1 MKPIQGVAM
10 PDPQL
15 LKERPSAARSRREA
29 RRPDD
34 DMPAA
39 VPAADAASAA
49 TVTGA
54 EAVAEPQRV
63 LLHMPVDVRGLSLA
77 VIATIL
83 CLYALQW
90 SREVMAPIMSGVILS
105 YALAPLVSRLQ
116 RLRVPRALG
125 AAAVLCGIVCV
136 LAWGASVLGG
146 QVDAL
151 IDTVPAVTQRVR
163 EISQRIAGRESTL
176 ERVRM
181 AADDLTAAASVA
193 ASPSAPVSSTA
204 SAGSAGPAGT
214 ARLGAPRAP
223 ARVVPVVAPAPE
235 HSFDLRAYLVT
246 GTLGAVSFLTK
257 LSIVL
262 LVALF
267 ILSSGSSFRR
277 KMVKLAGKNFTQKK
291 VTVETLDEI
300 TYQIQR
306 YLLVQVGVSVVV
318 GVCTG
323 LAFMMLGL
331 SNAGAWGLAA
341 GLTNLVPYVGAVVL
355 SGCAAVVAL
364 VQLGTL
370 EMALA
375 AGGLSLLVHAIAGN
389 VLTPWWT
396 GRASKMSPVAV
407 FVAVLVFGWL
417 WGVWGLLLGVPI
429 LLVVKCVCDHVDD
442 LKPVGELLGP

>member
-1 MKPIQGVAM
+1 MS
-10 PDPQL
+10 DPQL
-15 LKERPSAARSRREA
+15 AKEQTPKARGERSSRPQGTARPAAR
-29 RRPDD
+29 P
-34 DMPAA
+34 
-39 VPAADAASAA
+39 A
-49 TVTGA
+49 TVAPVPSQPA
-54 EAVAEPQRV
+54 EQARV
-63 LLHMPVDVRGLSLA
+63 MLHMPVDVRGLSLA
-77 VIATIL
+77 VVATIL

-90 SREVMAPIMSGVILS
+90 SRDVMAPILSGVILS

-125 AAAVLCGIVCV
+125 ASAVLCVIVGM
-136 LAWGASVLGG
+136 LAWGASALGG

-181 AADDLTAAASVA
+181 AADDLTTAAASVA
-193 ASPSAPVSSTA
+193 ASTSAP
-204 SAGSAGPAGT
+204 GSAAGASPAKGAAT
-214 ARLGAPRAP
+214 RSAARNPQ
-223 ARVVPVVAPAPE
+223 VVAPPAE
-235 HSFDLRAYLVT
+235 HAIDVRNYLVT
-246 GTLGAVSFLTK
+246 GTLGAMSFLTK

-262 LVALF
+262 LMALF
-267 ILSSGSSFRR
+267 ILASGSSFRR
-277 KMVKLAGKNFTQKK
+277 KMVKLAGKSFTQKK

-300 TYQIQR
+300 THQIQR

-323 LAFMMLGL
+323 LVFMMLGL

-341 GLTNLVPYVGAVVL
+341 GVTNLVPYVGAVVL
-355 SGCAAVVAL
+355 SGGAATVAL
-364 VQLGTL
+364 VQFGTL

-375 AGGLSLLVHAIAGN
+375 AGGVSLLIHAVAGN

-429 LLVVKCVCDHVDD
+429 LLVVKSVCDHVDD
-442 LKPVGELLGP
+442 LKPLGELLGP

>member
-1 MKPIQGVAM
+1 MSES
-10 PDPQL
+10 QL
-15 LKERPSAARSRREA
+15 ANERPPVARSDAGIEPPDGAPEA
-29 RRPDD
+29 PASPPAPAPPRP
-34 DMPAA
+34 M
-39 VPAADAASAA
+39 
-49 TVTGA
+49 
-54 EAVAEPQRV
+54 

-90 SREVMAPIMSGVILS
+90 SRDVMAPILSGVILS

-125 AAAVLCGIVCV
+125 ASMVLCAIVG
-136 LAWGASVLGG
+136 LLGWGASVLGG

-163 EISQRIAGRESTL
+163 EISQRISGRESTL
-176 ERVRM
+176 ERVRL
-181 AADDLTAAASVA
+181 AADDLTAAAVVAGAPSA
-193 ASPSAPVSSTA
+193 ASGT
-204 SAGSAGPAGT
+204 PAT
-214 ARLGAPRAP
+214 SPAARAAAQRNRARNP
-223 ARVVPVVAPAPE
+223 PLVTAPE
-235 HSFDLRAYLVT
+235 HSIDVRGYLLS
-246 GTLGAVSFLTK
+246 GTLGAMSFLTK

-262 LVALF
+262 LMALF
-267 ILSSGSSFRR
+267 ILASGSSFRR
-277 KMVKLAGKNFTQKK
+277 KMVKLAGKSFTQKK

-300 TYQIQR
+300 TSQIQR

-323 LAFMMLGL
+323 IAFMMLGL

-341 GLTNLVPYVGAVVL
+341 GLTNLVPYVGAAVL
-355 SGCAAVVAL
+355 SGSAAIVAL
-364 VQLGTL
+364 VQFGTL

-375 AGGLSLLVHAIAGN
+375 AGGISLLIHAVAGN

-407 FVAVLVFGWL
+407 FIAVLVFGWL

-429 LLVVKCVCDHVDD
+429 LLIAKSVCDHVDD
-442 LKPVGELLGP
+442 LKPLGELLGP

>member
-1 MKPIQGVAM
+1 MS
-10 PDPQL
+10 DPQL
-15 LKERPSAARSRREA
+15 VVERPPVSGDGAGVGPSAGAAPALPAPADERR
-29 RRPDD
+29 
-34 DMPAA
+34 MM
-39 VPAADAASAA
+39 
-49 TVTGA
+49 
-54 EAVAEPQRV
+54 
-63 LLHMPVDVRGLSLA
+63 LHMPVDVRGVSLA
-77 VIATIL
+77 VIATVL

-90 SREVMAPIMSGVILS
+90 SRDVTAPILSGVILS

-125 AAAVLCGIVCV
+125 ATVVLCSIVGM
-136 LAWGASVLGG
+136 LGWGASALGG

-163 EISQRIAGRESTL
+163 EISQRISGRESTL

-193 ASPSAPVSSTA
+193 GAPSAA
-204 SAGSAGPAGT
+204 SATPAT
-214 ARLGAPRAP
+214 SHAPRAAAPRNP
-223 ARVVPVVAPAPE
+223 ARNPPPASPPE
-235 HSFDLRAYLVT
+235 HSVDVRGYLLS

-267 ILSSGSSFRR
+267 ILASGSSFRR
-277 KMVKLAGKNFTQKK
+277 KMVKLAGKTFTQKK

-323 LAFMMLGL
+323 VAFMMMGL

-341 GLTNLVPYVGAVVL
+341 GLTNLVPYVGAAVL
-355 SGCAAVVAL
+355 SGGAAVVAL
-364 VQLGTL
+364 VQFGTL

-375 AGGLSLLVHAIAGN
+375 VGGVSLLIHAAAGN

-407 FVAVLVFGWL
+407 FIAVLVFGWL

-429 LLVVKCVCDHVDD
+429 LLVVKSVCDHVDD

>member
-1 MKPIQGVAM
+1 MS
-10 PDPQL
+10 DPQL
-15 LKERPSAARSRREA
+15 GQEGSPVAGGDAGVERSG
-29 RRPDD
+29 D
-34 DMPAA
+34 
-39 VPAADAASAA
+39 ASAVVA
-49 TVTGA
+49 PEVHAPPGPPVSA
-54 EAVAEPQRV
+54 EQRRV
-63 LLHMPVDVRGLSLA
+63 MLHMPVDVRGLSLA

-83 CLYALQW
+83 SLYALQW
-90 SREVMAPIMSGVILS
+90 SRDVMAPILSGVILS

-125 AAAVLCGIVCV
+125 ATALLCAIVGM
-136 LAWGASVLGG
+136 LSWGASALGG

-176 ERVRM
+176 ERVRL

-193 ASPSAPVSSTA
+193 ASTSASS
-204 SAGSAGPAGT
+204 
-214 ARLGAPRAP
+214 GAPAPSSASRSAP
-223 ARVVPVVAPAPE
+223 ARNPARNPPLATPPE
-235 HSFDLRAYLVT
+235 HSIDVRSYLVT

-262 LVALF
+262 LMALF
-267 ILSSGSSFRR
+267 ILASGSSFRR
-277 KMVKLAGKNFTQKK
+277 KMVKLAGKSFTQKK

-306 YLLVQVGVSVVV
+306 YLLVQLGVSVVV

-323 LAFMMLGL
+323 FAFMMLGL

-341 GLTNLVPYVGAVVL
+341 GLTNLVPYVGAAVL
-355 SGCAAVVAL
+355 SGGAAIVAL
-364 VQLGTL
+364 VQFGTL

-375 AGGLSLLVHAIAGN
+375 AGGVSLLIHAMAGN

-429 LLVVKCVCDHVDD
+429 LLVVKSVCDHVDD

>member
-1 MKPIQGVAM
+1 MS
-10 PDPQL
+10 DPQL
-15 LKERPSAARSRREA
+15 VRERP
-29 RRPDD
+29 P
-34 DMPAA
+34 
-39 VPAADAASAA
+39 VAADGA
-49 TVTGA
+49 GA
-54 EAVAEPQRV
+54 EPPDAAAPASPPPVAAEERRV
-63 LLHMPVDVRGLSLA
+63 MLHMPVDVRGLSLA

-90 SREVMAPIMSGVILS
+90 SRDVMAPILSGVILS

-125 AAAVLCGIVCV
+125 ASLVLCAIVGM
-136 LAWGASVLGG
+136 LGWGASALGG

-163 EISQRIAGRESTL
+163 EISQRVSGRESTL

-181 AADDLTAAASVA
+181 AADDLTAAAAVAGAPSA
-193 ASPSAPVSSTA
+193 ASGPPAA
-204 SAGSAGPAGT
+204 SH
-214 ARLGAPRAP
+214 APRAAAP
-223 ARVVPVVAPAPE
+223 RNLARNPPLATPPE
-235 HSFDLRAYLVT
+235 HSIDVRAYLLS
-246 GTLGAVSFLTK
+246 GTLGAMSFLTK

-267 ILSSGSSFRR
+267 ILASGSSFRR
-277 KMVKLAGKNFTQKK
+277 KMVKLAGKSFTQKK

-300 TYQIQR
+300 TCQIQR

-323 LAFMMLGL
+323 LAFMLMGL

-341 GLTNLVPYVGAVVL
+341 GLTNLVPYVGAAVL
-355 SGCAAVVAL
+355 SGGAAIVAL
-364 VQLGTL
+364 VQFGTL

-375 AGGLSLLVHAIAGN
+375 AGGVSLLIHAVAGN

-396 GRASKMSPVAV
+396 GRTSKMSPVAV
-407 FVAVLVFGWL
+407 FIAVLVFGWL
-417 WGVWGLLLGVPI
+417 WGVWGLLLGVPM
-429 LLVVKCVCDHVDD
+429 LLIVKSVCDHVDD

>member
-1 MKPIQGVAM
+1 MS
-10 PDPQL
+10 DPQL
-15 LKERPSAARSRREA
+15 GIKERPPGTRGGKAPRLADKAVAA
-29 RRPDD
+29 
-34 DMPAA
+34 PAA
-39 VPAADAASAA
+39 VPAP
-49 TVTGA
+49 
-54 EAVAEPQRV
+54 EPEPTLSRQERV
-63 LLHMPVDVRGLSLA
+63 MLHMPVDVRSVALA

-90 SREVMAPIMSGVILS
+90 SKDVTAPILSGVIVS
-105 YALAPLVSRLQ
+105 YALGPVVTRLQ
-116 RLRVPRALG
+116 KLRVPRVLG
-125 AAAVLCGIVCV
+125 ATAVMCAIVTV
-136 LAWGASVLGG
+136 LGWGASVLGS

-151 IDTVPAVTQRVR
+151 IDTVPAVTERVR
-163 EISQRIAGRESTL
+163 EISQRVAGRESTL

-181 AADDLTAAASVA
+181 AADDLTAAAGVA
-193 ASPSAPVSSTA
+193 ASPSAPTSTGVTRA
-204 SAGSAGPAGT
+204 TVPRGVAKAQ
-214 ARLGAPRAP
+214 LAP
-223 ARVVPVVAPAPE
+223 PAPE
-235 HSFDLRAYLVT
+235 HAIDVRAYLVT

-262 LVALF
+262 LTALF
-267 ILSSGSSFRR
+267 ILASGSSFRR
-277 KMVKLAGKNFTQKK
+277 KMVKLAGKSFTQKK

-306 YLLVQVGVSVVV
+306 YLLVQVGVSIVV
-318 GVCTG
+318 GVVTG
-323 LAFMMLGL
+323 LAFMMMGL

-355 SGCAAVVAL
+355 SGGAAIVAL
-364 VQLGTL
+364 VQFGTL

-375 AGGLSLLVHAIAGN
+375 AGGVSLLIHAVAGN

-417 WGVWGLLLGVPI
+417 WGVWGLLLGVPVM
-429 LLVVKCVCDHVDD
+429 LVVKSVCDHVED

>member
-1 MKPIQGVAM
+1 MS
-10 PDPQL
+10 DPQL
-15 LKERPSAARSRREA
+15 ANEQPLAARGDRPTPSRDEA
-29 RRPDD
+29 RPAGGPA
-34 DMPAA
+34 PAA
-39 VPAADAASAA
+39 PDAPPPA
-49 TVTGA
+49 
-54 EAVAEPQRV
+54 EQPRV
-63 LLHMPVDVRGLSLA
+63 MLHMPVDVRGLSLA

-83 CLYALQW
+83 CLYVLQW
-90 SREVMAPIMSGVILS
+90 SRDVMAPILSGVILS

-125 AAAVLCGIVCV
+125 ASAVLCVIVGM
-136 LAWGASVLGG
+136 LAWGASALGG

-193 ASPSAPVSSTA
+193 ASTSAPA
-204 SAGSAGPAGT
+204 SVPA
-214 ARLGAPRAP
+214 ASPPRAARNP
-223 ARVVPVVAPAPE
+223 ARNPPVVAPPAE
-235 HSFDLRAYLVT
+235 HAIDVRSYLVT

-262 LVALF
+262 LMALF
-267 ILSSGSSFRR
+267 ILASGSSFRR
-277 KMVKLAGKNFTQKK
+277 KMVKLAGKSFTQKK

-300 TYQIQR
+300 THQIQR

-323 LAFMMLGL
+323 LVFMMLGL

-355 SGCAAVVAL
+355 SGGAATVAL
-364 VQLGTL
+364 VQFGTL

-375 AGGLSLLVHAIAGN
+375 AGGVSLLIHAVAGN

-396 GRASKMSPVAV
+396 GRASKMSPVTV

-417 WGVWGLLLGVPI
+417 WGVWGLLLGVPV
-429 LLVVKCVCDHVDD
+429 LLVVKSVCDHVDD
-442 LKPVGELLGP
+442 LKPLGELLGP

>member
-1 MKPIQGVAM
+1 MAGGDEDAKSWHG
-10 PDPQL
+10 
-15 LKERPSAARSRREA
+15 AAHA
-29 RRPDD
+29 Q
-34 DMPAA
+34 AA
-39 VPAADAASAA
+39 VPAATETPEVGEAGEAAGTAQQP
-49 TVTGA
+49 VLA
-54 EAVAEPQRV
+54 EQQRV
-63 LLHMPVDVRGLSLA
+63 MLHMPVDVRGLSLA

-83 CLYALQW
+83 SLYALQW
-90 SREVMAPIMSGVILS
+90 SRDVMAPILAGVILS

-125 AAAVLCGIVCV
+125 ASALLCVIVGM
-136 LAWGASVLGG
+136 LSWGASALGG

-193 ASPSAPVSSTA
+193 ASTSAASGTSATPSVPSAPRAA
-204 SAGSAGPAGT
+204 S
-214 ARLGAPRAP
+214 PRNP
-223 ARVVPVVAPAPE
+223 ARNAPLATPPE
-235 HSFDLRAYLVT
+235 HAIDVRSYLVT

-267 ILSSGSSFRR
+267 ILASGSSFRR
-277 KMVKLAGKNFTQKK
+277 KMVKLAGKSFTQKK

-323 LAFMMLGL
+323 FAFMLLGL

-355 SGCAAVVAL
+355 SGGAAVVAL
-364 VQLGTL
+364 VQFGTL

-375 AGGLSLLVHAIAGN
+375 AGGVSLLIHAVAGN

-429 LLVVKCVCDHVDD
+429 LLVAKSVCDHVDD